1 MASKTKDPQRGW
13 DIFSTIVAFLA
24 IALAAWCVF
33 TAASC
38 SCPLRLPA
46 THTETSIRDS
56 VAVRDSLVFRDS
68 LVLVPIPAEASQ
80 NVLPVFMPSHLE
92 SSVATSDA
100 WVDSI
105 GLHHTLDNKPTALPA
120 HIPVTEHHITTD
132 AQHAQETATIRIETV
147 EVAQPLTRWQ
157 ELKIGAFWWLLAA
170 LIAALLWI
178 FRKPLLKLIKL

>member
-1 MASKTKDPQRGW
+1 MSKQDNNILW
-13 DIFSTIVAFLA
+13 VILDILIRVLA
-24 IALAAWCVF
+24 IMLAAWCIF

-38 SCPLRLPA
+38 SCPSRLPA

-56 VAVRDSLVFRDS
+56 VAVRDSLVIRDS

-80 NVLPVFMPSHLE
+80 NVLPVFTPSHLE

-120 HIPVTEHHITTD
+120 HIPVSEHHITTD
-132 AQHAQETATIRIETV
+132 AQHTQGTATIRIETV

-157 ELKIGAFWWLLAA
+157 ELKIGAFWWLLAG
-170 LIAALLWI
+170 LFAALLWI
-178 FRKPLLKLIKL
+178 FRKPLLKLIRLI